1 MPWPV
6 AALERN
12 DNVADGGHAFAV
24 LKRGYTLRVVRVRKV
39 QLACSLGTT
48 PAIEFA
54 NACLPA
60 SF

>member
-1 MPWPV
+1 
-6 AALERN
+6 LERS

-24 LKRGYTLRVVRVRKV
+24 LKRGYTLRVVLVRKV
-39 QLACSLGTT
+39 PLARSLGPT